1 MISINGLTQDQVD
14 MLDFM
19 WNELETEEDYLN
31 WYDSLDEGQQRQA
44 ELLQRLVIMESI
56 DEDML
61 ALGSYPEAKK
71 VIDSIKK

>member
-61 ALGSYPEAKK
+61 ALGSYPDAMK

>member
-1 MISINGLTQDQVD
+1 MIEITGLTPEQIE

-19 WNELETEEDYLN
+19 WNELDTEEDYFN

-44 ELLQRLVIMESI
+44 ELLQRMVIMESI

-61 ALGSYPEAKK
+61 AQASFPQAMK
-71 VIDSIKK
+71 VIDSIRK